1 MCDLPPE
8 NPTPFCGPAQGTQF
22 RTGDRVD
29 SKFSL
34 ISPFFIHTAP
44 LSLFT
49 KLKKKKVIWSPR
61 FFRTSPTSIPRQI
74 RIQADYFFPNNNTR
88 TGNGFTSLVISPA
101 SGRFVWQV
109 TDRDLPAGV
118 NALTA
123 AIFIAEPF
131 TDSDGNG
138 TTLEGNDRFTGPRVG
153 IIRGSRRNDGTG
165 AVNTTGG
172 AIVNDNNNPASNMGA
187 IGSGGPNAVAI
198 ALPVVFGALTLMV
211 MIGLV
216 LFKRRNPGWSLR
228 EAIVKGVPGML
239 RRKMRP
245 ARQAGIGGGVATH
258 AGKRIRGED
267 IRVVTT
273 DINGLRMNAM
283 RMAGGGVGG
292 GMMGGG
298 GYGEGAFIRGQGGGN
313 VFREELR
320 RQERSMV

>member
-8 NPTPFCGPAQGTQF
+8 NPTPFCGPPHGTQF
-22 RTGDRVD
+22 RTGDSVD
-29 SKFSL
+29 
-34 ISPFFIHTAP
+34 I
-44 LSLFT
+44 
-49 KLKKKKVIWSPR
+49 IWSPR
-61 FFRTSPTSIPRQI
+61 FFRTSPTSIPRRI

-88 TGNGFTSLVISPA
+88 TGTGFTSLVMSPN
-101 SGRFVWQV
+101 SGRFAWKI
-109 TDRDLPAGV
+109 TDGDLPAGV

-138 TTLEGNDRFTGPRVG
+138 TTLEGNDRFEGPRVG
-153 IIRGSRRNDGTG
+153 ITRGNRRTDGPGGTG
-165 AVNTTGG
+165 GINTTGG
-172 AIVNDNNNPASNMGA
+172 AIVNDNNNNNNNNNNSNNPASNMGA

-198 ALPVVFGALTLMV
+198 ALPVVFGALTLML
-211 MIGLV
+211 MTALV
-216 LFKRRNPGWSLR
+216 VFKRRNPGWSLR

-239 RRKMRP
+239 RRKLRP
-245 ARQAGIGGGVATH
+245 AGPRAGMMGGPAVVKRAGT
-258 AGKRIRGED
+258 GKRIRGED

-292 GMMGGG
+292 S
-298 GYGEGAFIRGQGGGN
+298 GN

-320 RQERSMV
+320 RQER

>member
-1 MCDLPPE
+1 M
-8 NPTPFCGPAQGTQF
+8 
-22 RTGDRVD
+22 
-29 SKFSL
+29 
-34 ISPFFIHTAP
+34 SP
-44 LSLFT
+44 
-49 KLKKKKVIWSPR
+49 
-61 FFRTSPTSIPRQI
+61 
-74 RIQADYFFPNNNTR
+74 N
-88 TGNGFTSLVISPA
+88 
-101 SGRFVWQV
+101 SGRFAWQI
-109 TDRDLPAGV
+109 TDRDIPAGV

-138 TTLEGNDRFTGPRVG
+138 TTLEGNDRFEGPRVG
-153 IIRGSRRNDGTG
+153 ITRGNRRTDGPGGTG
-165 AVNTTGG
+165 GINTTGG
-172 AIVNDNNNPASNMGA
+172 AIVNDNNNNNNNNSNNPASNMGA

-198 ALPVVFGALTLMV
+198 ALPVVFGALTLML
-211 MIGLV
+211 MTALV
-216 LFKRRNPGWSLR
+216 VFKRRNPGWSLR

-239 RRKMRP
+239 RRKLRP
-245 ARQAGIGGGVATH
+245 AGPRAGMMGGPAVVKRAGT
-258 AGKRIRGED
+258 GKRIRGED

-298 GYGEGAFIRGQGGGN
+298 GTGGYGEGAFIRAEGSGN